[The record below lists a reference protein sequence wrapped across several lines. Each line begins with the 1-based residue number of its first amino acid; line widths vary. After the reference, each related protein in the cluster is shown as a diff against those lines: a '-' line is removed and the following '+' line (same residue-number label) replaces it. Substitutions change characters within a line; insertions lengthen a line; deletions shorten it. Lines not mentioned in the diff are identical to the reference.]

1 MLPPPIIFLHRHSSA
16 GLALIPLLEGC
27 LSGSEGTDLVIVRQF
42 LLLSLTYIA
51 LLKEDK

>member
-1 MLPPPIIFLHRHSSA
+1 MLPPPTISLHPRSSA

-27 LSGSEGTDLVIVRQF
+27 LNGSEGTDLVIVRQF
-42 LLLSLTYIA
+42 LLLSLTYTV